1 MVSTTSFLS
10 STVSKLTSSAKV
22 PRTPRVLDR
31 VPHIFSPDFNVGKR
45 IPLSRDASVKK
56 TFLLVL
62 PSRSNLGSLQAKMKD
77 SGTYNFTIRDKR
89 MVRVRILKLDP
100 FFLSFSLRPSP
111 SLATSKDGIRR
122 DTSIVQTRSAFP
134 RIGFFFFPPPLL
146 SFEFFSSSRYEFLPS
161 SLISAPSFNFH
172 QAVAG

>member
-1 MVSTTSFLS
+1 MVSTTSFLF

-45 IPLSRDASVKK
+45 IPLSRDASVKE

-89 MVRVRILKLDP
+89 MIRVRILKLDP
-100 FFLSFSLRPSP
+100 FFLSFSLS
-111 SLATSKDGIRR
+111 SLATSKDGIRQV
-122 DTSIVQTRSAFP
+122 TSIVQTRSAFP

-146 SFEFFSSSRYEFLPS
+146 FFEFFSSSRYEFLPS